1 MLNLA
6 ASADIATTVNEGV
19 LEDLKTCLASVERNL
34 DRIGHTKDDVV
45 AQADKMIEQARKLE
59 SRIKDL
65 EAASQDNIA
74 QLRTIIVFRSS
85 GDLGYIIS

>member
-1 MLNLA
+1 
-6 ASADIATTVNEGV
+6 
-19 LEDLKTCLASVERNL
+19 
-34 DRIGHTKDDVV
+34 
-45 AQADKMIEQARKLE
+45 MIEQARKLE

-65 EAASQDNIA
+65 EADSQDNTA